1 MMANETPKWKTFRR
15 AASSGPILVLA
26 ALTLAGCGKK
36 DYGEVY
42 GRVTFQDKPVT
53 EGMVVVADEEWG
65 TFRTARI
72 QTNGSYVFPVTPQGG
87 LPVKGVYQV
96 AVKPPPVDAPAGI
109 VKTPPKPKEYPDIPA
124 KYRDPK
130 TSGLKFELLESRYQF
145 DIKMSP

>member
-1 MMANETPKWKTFRR
+1 MMANETPKSKTSSP
-15 AASSGPILVLA
+15 AALPGSILVLA
-26 ALTLAGCGKK
+26 ALTLAGCGKR

-42 GRVTFQDKPVT
+42 GTVTFQDKPVT
-53 EGMVVVADEEWG
+53 EGMVVCADEEWG
-65 TFRTARI
+65 TFLTARI
-72 QTNGSYVFPVTPQGG
+72 QPDGRYVFPATPQGG
-87 LPVKGVYQV
+87 LPVKGVYLV

-130 TSGLKFELLESRYQF
+130 TSGLKFELGESHYRF